1 MLLEIKNVLEVN
13 PNTPLL
19 ISDISFTG
27 KKIFC
32 CKINTTKIINEIL
45 ENEFSSQSML
55 KFNKNTFN
63 ISVNFNQF
71 LDFDV
76 RDNAL
81 LYLIH
86 LINFVNRKK
95 IF

>member
-1 MLLEIKNVLEVN
+1 MAIEILENEILENEILENEILEI
-13 PNTPLL
+13 
-19 ISDISFTG
+19 
-27 KKIFC
+27 
-32 CKINTTKIINEIL
+32 EIL

-81 LYLIH
+81 LYIIH
-86 LINFVNRKK
+86 LKNFVNRKK